1 MTIPVI
7 SLQNFIENIDFNL
20 KDVDNPKTRELRRR
34 LPLELTPLEKK
45 FDKGYIDKLL
55 INEKQSALIRVII
68 DMILQ
73 KQNLEFLEQKE
84 KDRDKI
90 ELEHY
95 LKAREAQDISLR
107 DENQRLLQIAKSDEQ
122 QSANL
127 QEQIALQNLITALEG
142 QNSILR
148 TMRKEIIHEAATSLA
163 KGLDAIEPFSKI
175 PEEEHVRIL
184 SPLIDKALAIHDEYD
199 LLIKEFKEKLETHSD
214 PIISH
219 KENSR
224 VKYTPM
230 LDGVGNIENER
241 ENKVK
246 TLFYDVYLE
255 KFKKD
260 TIPYSHDH
268 LTQASNL
275 FYLDT
280 LNVRAKTKPV
290 EELMTRNEVK
300 QSAAIRRLDELKPS
314 TDKLS
319 LRGTTGKG
327 F

>member
-1 MTIPVI
+1 MSIPI
-7 SLQNFIENIDFNL
+7 MSLQNFIENIDFNL
-20 KDVDNPKTRELRRR
+20 KDIDNPKTRELRRR

-55 INEKQSALIRVII
+55 IHEKNSAIIRVII

-73 KQNLEFLEQKE
+73 KQNLDFLEQKE

-122 QSANL
+122 QRANL
-127 QEQIALQNLITALEG
+127 QEQIALQNLITALES

-148 TMRKEIIHEAATSLA
+148 TMRKEIIHEAAASLA
-163 KGLDAIEPFSKI
+163 NGLNAIEPFSKI
-175 PEEEHVRIL
+175 PVEEHIRIL
-184 SPLIDKALAIHDEYD
+184 SPLFDQALEIHDEYD
-199 LLIKEFKEKLETHSD
+199 LLIKEFKEKLETHSE
-214 PIISH
+214 PVVSH
-219 KENSR
+219 KEDSR
-224 VKYTPM
+224 AKYTPM
-230 LDGVGNIENER
+230 QDGIGSIESER

-246 TLFYDVYLE
+246 SLLYDVYLE
-255 KFKKD
+255 KFTKN
-260 TIPYSHDH
+260 IPYSHEH
-268 LTQASNL
+268 LTQASNR
-275 FYLDT
+275 FYQDT
-280 LNVRAKTKPV
+280 LTLRAKAKPID
-290 EELMTRNEVK
+290 EFMTRNELK

-314 TDKLS
+314 MDKLS
-319 LRGTTGKG
+319 LWGTRGKG